1 MRVRHAVTALV
12 STIGLVVAVATPVAA
27 APDTTTLVLRQDAPA
42 IVPLSEAVAGTTGY
56 TFAYEAIL
64 RAPGGKRVGLL
75 SGVVQTIDVTLGKV
89 EEEVRHREIVFGL
102 RGGQLVAQ
110 GVSAY
115 PASQTEVAANRPVVI
130 AIVGG
135 TGDYIGAR
143 GEVTT
148 SRRADGSYR
157 HVITLLK

>member
-1 MRVRHAVTALV
+1 MRVRHAVTALM
-12 STIGLVVAVATPVAA
+12 STIALALAVATPVAA
-27 APDTTTLVLRQDAPA
+27 APDTTTLVLRQDAPV
-42 IVPLSEAVAGTTGY
+42 IVPLSETAAGATGY
-56 TFAYEAIL
+56 AFAYEAVL
-64 RAPGGKRVGLL
+64 RGPAGKRVGLL

-89 EEEVRHREIVFGL
+89 EEEIRHREVVFGL

-148 SRRADGSYR
+148 SRRADGTYR
-157 HVITLLK
+157 HVITLLR

>member
-12 STIGLVVAVATPVAA
+12 SSIALALVVATPVAA
-27 APDTTTLVLRQDAPA
+27 APDATTIVLRQDAPV
-42 IVPLSEAVAGTTGY
+42 IVPLSQAVAGATGY
-56 TFAYEAIL
+56 SFAYEAVL
-64 RAPGGKRVGLL
+64 RGPAGKRVGLL
-75 SGVVQTIDVTLGKV
+75 SGVVMTIDVTLGQV
-89 EEEVRHREIVFGL
+89 AEEVRHREIVFGL

-115 PASQTEVAANRPVVI
+115 PASQVEVAANRPVVI

-135 TGDYIGAR
+135 TGAYIGAR

-157 HVITLLK
+157 HVITLLR

>member
-1 MRVRHAVTALV
+1 MLVRHAVAALV
-12 STIGLVVAVATPVAA
+12 STLGLAVGVAAPAAA
-27 APDTTTLVLRQDAPA
+27 APDTTTIVLRQDAPVIA
-42 IVPLSEAVAGTTGY
+42 PLSEAVAGSTGY
-56 TFAYEAIL
+56 AFAYEAVL
-64 RAPGGKRVGLL
+64 RGPGGKRVGLL
-75 SGVVQTIDVTLGKV
+75 SGLVQTVDVTLGKA
-89 EEEVRHREIVFGL
+89 EDEVRHREIVFGL
-102 RGGQLVAQ
+102 KGGQLVAQ

-115 PASQTEVAANRPVVI
+115 PASTTEVAANRPVVI

-157 HVITLLK
+157 HVITLLR